1 MRPAAPEPLGA
12 HARLRA
18 VGCEG
23 GGGGGMRRLQ
33 PEPRGSR
40 RGGRAPPPS
49 RGAQAP
55 PPSRGGRTRPAA
67 AERRKASPSREGAAK
82 LGEDRRRPGRPRP
95 PRGARGHA
103 ARVPCLTR
111 GSPASLCP
119 HGWMKTPGVGREG
132 PRGAWGVTRR
142 GGARGLLDPVTG
154 GGSCHAPRDALA
166 EPCRGRARC
175 AMRCRPARGAG
186 WRAAGGGAGVR
197 PAGRVRGGG
206 QRTRASLPRREG
218 RTEHS
223 SQRSKR
229 ATG

>member
-12 HARLRA
+12 HAPPPSRGVRGRGRGRYA
-18 VGCEG
+18 TPPSHGAPG
-23 GGGGGMRRLQ
+23 GAD
-33 PEPRGSR
+33 
-40 RGGRAPPPS
+40 APPPS

-55 PPSRGGRTRPAA
+55 PPSRGGRMRPAA
-67 AERRKASPSREGAAK
+67 AERLKASPSREGAAK
-82 LGEDRRRPGRPRP
+82 LGEDRWWPGRPRP

-103 ARVPCLTR
+103 AHVPCLTR

-119 HGWMKTPGVGREG
+119 HGWMKTRGVGRER
-132 PRGAWGVTRR
+132 PRDAWGVTRR

-154 GGSCHAPRDALA
+154 GGSFRVPRDALA

-175 AMRCRPARGAG
+175 ALRCRPARGAG
-186 WRAAGGGAGVR
+186 WRAAGGGAGVH

-206 QRTRASLPRREG
+206 QRTRASLPPKEG